1 LPDSDGSVDS
11 TSLLEESSDS
21 SSRSLGSAKD
31 DIDILGSLNSGVL
44 GVDEGETVG
53 EVESLALGLE
63 RESIRQYYIEC
74 ENERMKN
81 ER

>member
-21 SSRSLGSAKD
+21 SSGSLGSAKD

-44 GVDEGETVG
+44 GVDKGETVG
-53 EVESLALGLE
+53 EVESLALGL
-63 RESIRQYYIEC
+63 
-74 ENERMKN
+74 
-81 ER
+81 